1 MRMRLSL
8 SMKKKSMDLLRG
20 LAIVAALSGGLT
32 AEASAQAGMT
42 AQPPPQQDAQDT
54 MAQSTAREADLTD
67 QQARAHYTVGVA
79 MYDAGRFQE
88 AATEFQAAYD
98 LSHRPQL
105 LYNCYVAY
113 RDSSQATRA
122 RDSLTQYLAE
132 VPDAPNRLHL
142 MARLEALNTEIAA
155 AEAAAAEQEAQRLA
169 AEQAARDAALAQQ
182 AAEHQAEQ
190 LTHVRPWWPWV
201 VFGTGVVA
209 VSSGVGVGV
218 WNNDRA
224 AGIRTNCG
232 QQDGTLGCQR
242 LEFVTQRED
251 ILLIAGVA
259 DTLWIAGA
267 AATGVGLLLA
277 LLVPDDIVDTSSPID
292 TTGTTASCT
301 TDGCY
306 ASLSLRW

>member
-1 MRMRLSL
+1 
-8 SMKKKSMDLLRG
+8 
-20 LAIVAALSGGLT
+20 
-32 AEASAQAGMT
+32 
-42 AQPPPQQDAQDT
+42 

-67 QQARAHYTVGVA
+67 QRARAHYTVGVA
-79 MYDAGRFQE
+79 MYDAGRFPE

-98 LSHRPQL
+98 LSHRSAL

-122 RDSLTQYLAE
+122 RDSLAQYLEE

-155 AEAAAAEQEAQRLA
+155 AEAIAAEQEAQRLA
-169 AEQAARDAALAQQ
+169 AEQAARDATLAQQ

-201 VFGTGVVA
+201 LFGGGIVA
-209 VSSGVGVGV
+209 VSAGIGVGV

-224 AGIRTNCG
+224 AVIRQSCT
-232 QQDGTLGCQR
+232 QQDGTIGCR
-242 LEFVTQRED
+242 NSGLIAGRDD
-251 ILLIAGVA
+251 ILLVGGIADA
-259 DTLWIAGA
+259 LWIVGA
-267 AATGVGLLLA
+267 ASAGTGLLLG
-277 LLVPDDIVDTSSPID
+277 LLLPDDIVDTTGLVD
-292 TTGTTASCT
+292 TTATTAGCT
-301 TDGCY
+301 ADGCY

>member
-1 MRMRLSL
+1 
-8 SMKKKSMDLLRG
+8 
-20 LAIVAALSGGLT
+20 
-32 AEASAQAGMT
+32 
-42 AQPPPQQDAQDT
+42 

-67 QQARAHYTVGVA
+67 QRARAHYTVGVA
-79 MYDAGRFQE
+79 MYDAGRFPE

-98 LSHRPQL
+98 LSHRSAL

-122 RDSLTQYLAE
+122 RDSLAQYLAE

-155 AEAAAAEQEAQRLA
+155 AEAIAAEQEAQRLA
-169 AEQAARDAALAQQ
+169 AEQAARDAMLAQQ

-201 VFGTGVVA
+201 LFGGGIVA
-209 VSSGVGVGV
+209 ASAGVGVGV

-224 AGIRTNCG
+224 AGIRRACT
-232 QQDGTLGCQR
+232 QQDGTIGCQR
-242 LEFVTQRED
+242 DALLVERDE
-251 ILLIAGVA
+251 ILLLGGVA
-259 DTLWIAGA
+259 DALWIVGAVSAG
-267 AATGVGLLLA
+267 TGLILGLLL
-277 LLVPDDIVDTSSPID
+277 PDDIVDTTSTVDPA
-292 TTGTTASCT
+292 GTTAGCT